1 MKASALAGLLILY
14 VALGTAAANVATISL
29 SVPDEVAAGDEVT
42 VEMEIRHLNNDQDH
56 YVDWVRLYMDG
67 ELLQSWDYD
76 SANYLDETRWTLTYT
91 TVVERET
98 VFRAEANCNL
108 HGGRDD
114 SATVRIYVG
123 TGDALGGATAYLLVA
138 IVIPVLIVVIVL
150 LRRR

>member
-1 MKASALAGLLILY
+1 MKSTAFAGLLILY
-14 VALGTAAANVATISL
+14 VTLGTAAANVATISL

-67 ELLQSWDYD
+67 ELLQGWNYD
-76 SANYLDETRWTLTYT
+76 SANYVDETRWTLTYT

-114 SATVRIYVG
+114 SATVRIYSG
-123 TGDALGGATAYLLVA
+123 TSDADGGATAYLLVA
-138 IVIPVLIVVIVL
+138 IGIPLLLVAIVL